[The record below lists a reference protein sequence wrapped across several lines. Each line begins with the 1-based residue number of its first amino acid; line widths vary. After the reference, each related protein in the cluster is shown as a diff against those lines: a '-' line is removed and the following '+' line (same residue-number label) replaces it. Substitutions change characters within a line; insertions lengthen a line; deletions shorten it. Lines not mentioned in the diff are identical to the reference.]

1 MTFTPGSPL
10 DDDEDI
16 RGGATD
22 EQINQAY
29 KEAKINEQ
37 KDPRTDEKFLEER
50 AKKKEKIKG
59 FDSSES
65 MLDEEFEAQKELQED
80 DPSAEQQFT
89 EANRGFD
96 ILYEV
101 GKTAD
106 SILGSGGALGQLF
119 DFIKGKLEGKDV
131 QFPVQLLLKEQKDLP
146 KDPTKALIPPV
157 SQTNVI
163 TRFFGED
170 ISPAGIEFLRGL
182 VMGGPGS
189 GRKKKIDKLALE
201 AAGQQSIDFSYSNLN
216 ERIEEE
222 PLLTDA
228 DLTDEERIRYGQL
241 NAQSAISIEDYL
253 AQFGAS
259 TISRKAIRTDM
270 LEPFKAKYGATDEQ
284 VREYVKLANRNTRD
298 IARTIQYLNY
308 EYKLSQPNADIDD
321 IAAEMSLLFGQ
332 NITPETIDA
341 IIQGQG
347 GKISYQ
353 TAGMKR
359 RNEDPIEI
367 TDRESLLQ
375 AYVARLDL
383 LNTHGAFDKGHVYAA
398 DQILKDNKVSNASMY
413 RNLDAE
419 VRASIQ
425 QLVSPIEIQQLING
439 QVTKGTD
446 YIDVIIGNRSKKAGG
461 DPADKIFERLYGNAY
476 GLEEDFKNF
485 LFPNQNLANMI
496 HEDLKPI
503 FGQKYTRIVKKKV
516 KEREG
521 IQGAGPT
528 LKVGSHSLNIIRLEA
543 MQEVLEDYVA
553 GTEITEEERKAQ
565 ESLAKVQ
572 AFLDFV
578 TRKNMVNPKGE
589 SKRGDE

>member
-1 MTFTPGSPL
+1 MNEE
-10 DDDEDI
+10 EDI

-37 KDPRTDEKFLEER
+37 RDPRTDEKFLEER
-50 AKKKEKIKG
+50 AKKNKIKG

-80 DPSAEQQFT
+80 DLTAEQEFRDV
-89 EANRGFD
+89 NRGIDFM
-96 ILYEV
+96 YEL
-101 GKTAD
+101 GK
-106 SILGSGGALGQLF
+106 IGAEKFVPGLGQLF
-119 DFIKGKLEGKDV
+119 DFIKGKSEGKDV
-131 QFPVQLLLKEQKDLP
+131 EFPVELLLKEQKDLP
-146 KDPTKALIPPV
+146 KDETRALIPPV
-157 SQTNVI
+157 SQTNAI
-163 TRFFGED
+163 TRFFEG
-170 ISPAGIEFLRGL
+170 ISPAGVDYVRGL
-182 VMGGPGS
+182 VMGGKGS
-189 GRKKKIDKLALE
+189 GRKPNPKPKFTSP
-201 AAGQQSIDFSYSNLN
+201 GQQSIDFSYSNLN

-241 NAQSAISIEDYL
+241 NAQSAISIEDYV

-270 LEPFKAKYGATDEQ
+270 LEPFKAKYGATDQQ

-298 IARTIQYLNY
+298 IARTIQFLNY
-308 EYKLSQPNADIDD
+308 EYKLSQPNPDIDD

-332 NITPETIDA
+332 NITPETIDD

-347 GKISYQ
+347 GKILYQ
-353 TAGMKR
+353 TDGMKR
-359 RNEDPIEI
+359 RKEPAIEI
-367 TDRESLLQ
+367 TDRESLLN
-375 AYVARLDL
+375 AYVARLNL

-398 DQILKDNKVSNASMY
+398 DQILRDNKVSNASMY

-419 VRASIQ
+419 IRASIQ

-439 QVTKGTD
+439 QITKGKD
-446 YIDVIIGNRSKKAGG
+446 YIDVIIGNRSKQAGG

-496 HEDLKPI
+496 HPDLKPL
-503 FGQKYTRIVKKKV
+503 FGKVYTNLVKRKV
-516 KEREG
+516 KDREG
-521 IQGAGPT
+521 AGSGPK
-528 LKVGSHSLNIIRLEA
+528 LKVGSHALNIIRLEA
-543 MQEVLEDYVA
+543 MQEVLKDYVA
-553 GTEITEEERKAQ
+553 GTEITEEEKKAQ
-565 ESLAKVQ
+565 ESLAKVKV
-572 AFLDFV
+572 FLDFV
-578 TRKNMVNPKGE
+578 TQKDQVNEKGE
-589 SKRGDE
+589 SIRGDE

>member
-1 MTFTPGSPL
+1 TYKMNEE
-10 DDDEDI
+10 EDI

-37 KDPRTDEKFLEER
+37 RDPRTDEKFLEKR
-50 AKKKEKIKG
+50 AKENKIKG

-80 DPSAEQQFT
+80 DQTAEQQFK
-89 EANRGFD
+89 EANIGFD
-96 ILYEV
+96 IMYEI
-101 GKTAD
+101 GKKAD
-106 SILGSGGALGQLF
+106 SILGSGGALGELF
-119 DFIKGKLEGKDV
+119 DFLKGKSEGKDV
-131 QFPVQLLLKEQKDLP
+131 EFPVQLLLKEQKDLP

-157 SQTNVI
+157 SQTNAI
-163 TRFFGED
+163 TRFFEG
-170 ISPAGIEFLRGL
+170 ISPAGIDFVRGL
-182 VMGGPGS
+182 VMG
-189 GRKKKIDKLALE
+189 KKPKFTSP
-201 AAGQQSIDFSYSNLN
+201 GQQPIDFSYSNLN

-241 NAQSAISIEDYL
+241 NAQSAMSIEDYL

-270 LEPFKAKYGATDEQ
+270 LEPFKAKYGATDQQ

-308 EYKLSQPNADIDD
+308 EYKLSQPNPDIDD

-375 AYVARLDL
+375 AYVARLNL
-383 LNTHGAFDKGHVYAA
+383 LNTHGAFDRGHVYAA
-398 DQILKDNKVSNASMY
+398 DQILKDNKVSNASMF
-413 RNLDAE
+413 RNLE
-419 VRASIQ
+419 PEIRASIQ
-425 QLVSPIEIQQLING
+425 QLVSDVELEQLING
-439 QVTKGTD
+439 QLTKGTD
-446 YIDVIIGNRSKKAGG
+446 YIDVIIGNRSKQAAG

-496 HEDLKPI
+496 HPDLKPL
-503 FGQKYTRIVKKKV
+503 FGKVYTNLVKQKV
-516 KEREG
+516 KDREG
-521 IQGAGPT
+521 AGSGPK
-528 LKVGSHSLNIIRLEA
+528 LKVGSHALNIIRLEA
-543 MQEVLEDYVA
+543 MQEVLKDYVA
-553 GTEITEEERKAQ
+553 GTEITEEEKKAQ
-565 ESLAKVQ
+565 ESLAKVKV
-572 AFLDFV
+572 FLDFV
-578 TRKNMVNPKGE
+578 TQKDMVNKKGE
-589 SKRGDE
+589 AERGDE

>member
-1 MTFTPGSPL
+1 MNEE
-10 DDDEDI
+10 EDI

-37 KDPRTDEKFLEER
+37 RDPRTDEKFLKER
-50 AKKKEKIKG
+50 AKKNKIKG

-80 DPSAEQQFT
+80 DLTAEQEFRDV
-89 EANRGFD
+89 NRGIDFM
-96 ILYEV
+96 YEL
-101 GKTAD
+101 GK
-106 SILGSGGALGQLF
+106 IGAEKFVPGLGQLF
-119 DFIKGKLEGKDV
+119 DFIKGKSEGKDV
-131 QFPVQLLLKEQKDLP
+131 EFPVELLLKEQKDLP
-146 KDPTKALIPPV
+146 KDETRALIPPV
-157 SQTNVI
+157 SQTNAI
-163 TRFFGED
+163 TRFFEG
-170 ISPAGIEFLRGL
+170 ISPAGVDYVRGL
-182 VMGGPGS
+182 VMGGKGS
-189 GRKKKIDKLALE
+189 GRKPNPKPKFTSP
-201 AAGQQSIDFSYSNLN
+201 GQQSIDFSYSNLN

-241 NAQSAISIEDYL
+241 NAQSAISIEDYV

-270 LEPFKAKYGATDEQ
+270 LEPFKAKYGATDQQ

-298 IARTIQYLNY
+298 IARTIQFLNY
-308 EYKLSQPNADIDD
+308 EYKLSQPNPDIDD

-332 NITPETIDA
+332 NITPETIDD

-347 GKISYQ
+347 GKILYQ
-353 TAGMKR
+353 TDGMKR
-359 RNEDPIEI
+359 RKEPAIEI
-367 TDRESLLQ
+367 TDRESLLN
-375 AYVARLDL
+375 AYVARLNL

-398 DQILKDNKVSNASMY
+398 DQILRDNKVSNASMY

-419 VRASIQ
+419 IRASIQ

-439 QVTKGTD
+439 QITKGKD
-446 YIDVIIGNRSKKAGG
+446 YIDVIIGNRSKQAGG

-496 HEDLKPI
+496 HPDLKPL
-503 FGQKYTRIVKKKV
+503 FGKVYTNLVKRKV
-516 KEREG
+516 KDREG
-521 IQGAGPT
+521 AGSGPK
-528 LKVGSHSLNIIRLEA
+528 LKVGSHALNIIRLEA
-543 MQEVLEDYVA
+543 MQEVLKDYVA
-553 GTEITEEERKAQ
+553 GTEITEEEKKAQ
-565 ESLAKVQ
+565 ESLAKVKV
-572 AFLDFV
+572 FLDFV
-578 TRKNMVNPKGE
+578 TQKDQVNEKGE
-589 SKRGDE
+589 SIRGDE

>member
-10 DDDEDI
+10 NDDDEDI

-22 EQINQAY
+22 EQLNQAY

-50 AKKKEKIKG
+50 AKKKEEIKG

-65 MLDEEFEAQKELQED
+65 MLDEEFEAQTELQKD
-80 DPSAEQQFT
+80 DPTAEQQFT
-89 EANRGFD
+89 EANRGFE
-96 ILYEV
+96 ILYEI

-106 SILGSGGALGQLF
+106 KYIGTKGALGELF
-119 DFIKGKLEGKDV
+119 DFIKGKIEGKDV
-131 QFPVQLLLKEQKDLP
+131 EFPVQLLLKEQKDLP

-157 SQTNVI
+157 SQTNAI

-182 VMGGPGS
+182 VMGTRKPKFTSPGQ
-189 GRKKKIDKLALE
+189 GF
-201 AAGQQSIDFSYSNLN
+201 IDFSYSNLN
-216 ERIEEE
+216 EQIEEE
-222 PLLTDA
+222 PLLTEE
-228 DLTDEERIRYGQL
+228 DLTDAEKIRYGQL

-284 VREYVKLANRNTRD
+284 VREYVQLANRNTRD

-308 EYKLSQPNADIDD
+308 EYKLSQPNPDIDD
-321 IAAEMSLLFGQ
+321 IAAEMSLLFGKT
-332 NITPETIDA
+332 ITPETIDA

-353 TAGMKR
+353 TAGMRR
-359 RNEDPIEI
+359 RNEPAIEI

-398 DQILKDNKVSNASMY
+398 DQILRDNKVSNASMF
-413 RNLDAE
+413 RNLAPE
-419 VRASIQ
+419 IRASIQ
-425 QLVSPIEIQQLING
+425 QLVSDIEIEQLING
-439 QVTKGTD
+439 QLTKGTD
-446 YIDVIIGNRSKKAGG
+446 YIDVIIGNRSKQAGG

-485 LFPNQNLANMI
+485 LFPDQNLANMI
-496 HEDLKPI
+496 HPDLKEL
-503 FGQKYTRIVKKKV
+503 FGKTYTNLVNQKVR
-516 KEREG
+516 ER
-521 IQGAGPT
+521 QGAGVGPK
-528 LKVGSHSLNIIRLEA
+528 LQVGSHALNIIRLEA
-543 MQEVLEDYVA
+543 MQEVLKDYVA
-553 GTEITEEERKAQ
+553 GTEITEEEKKAQ
-565 ESLAKVQ
+565 ESLAKVKV
-572 AFLDFV
+572 FLDFV
-578 TRKNMVNPKGE
+578 TQKDMVNKQGVV
-589 SKRGDE
+589 KRGDEKDE

>member
-10 DDDEDI
+10 NDDDEDI

-22 EQINQAY
+22 EQLNQAY

-50 AKKKEKIKG
+50 AKKKEEIKG

-65 MLDEEFEAQKELQED
+65 MLDEEFEAQTELQKD
-80 DPSAEQQFT
+80 DPTAEQQFT
-89 EANRGFD
+89 EANRGFE
-96 ILYEV
+96 ILYEI

-106 SILGSGGALGQLF
+106 KYIGTKGALGELF
-119 DFIKGKLEGKDV
+119 DFIKGKIEGKDV
-131 QFPVQLLLKEQKDLP
+131 EFPVQLLLKEQKDLP

-157 SQTNVI
+157 SQTNAI

-182 VMGGPGS
+182 VMGTRKPKFTSPGQ
-189 GRKKKIDKLALE
+189 GF
-201 AAGQQSIDFSYSNLN
+201 IDFSYSNLN
-216 ERIEEE
+216 EQIEEE
-222 PLLTDA
+222 PLLTEE
-228 DLTDEERIRYGQL
+228 DLTDAEKIRYGQL

-284 VREYVKLANRNTRD
+284 VREYVQLANRNTRD

-308 EYKLSQPNADIDD
+308 EYKLSQPNPDIDD
-321 IAAEMSLLFGQ
+321 IAAEMSLLFGKT
-332 NITPETIDA
+332 ITPETIDA

-353 TAGMKR
+353 TAGMRR
-359 RNEDPIEI
+359 RNEPAIEI

-398 DQILKDNKVSNASMY
+398 DQILKDHKVSNASMY
-413 RNLDAE
+413 RNLDPE
-419 VRASIQ
+419 IRASIQ
-425 QLVSPIEIQQLING
+425 QLVSDVEIEQLING
-439 QVTKGTD
+439 QLTKGTD
-446 YIDVIIGNRSKKAGG
+446 YIDVIIGNRSKQAGG

-485 LFPNQNLANMI
+485 LFPDQNLANMI
-496 HEDLKPI
+496 HPDLKEL
-503 FGQKYTRIVKKKV
+503 FGKTYTNLVNQKVR
-516 KEREG
+516 ER
-521 IQGAGPT
+521 QGAGVGPK
-528 LKVGSHSLNIIRLEA
+528 LQVGSHALNIIRLEA
-543 MQEVLEDYVA
+543 MQEVLKDYVA
-553 GTEITEEERKAQ
+553 GTEITEEEKKAQ
-565 ESLAKVQ
+565 ESLAKVKV
-572 AFLDFV
+572 FLDFV
-578 TRKNMVNPKGE
+578 TQKDMVNEKGE
-589 SKRGDE
+589 AKRGDE

>member
-1 MTFTPGSPL
+1 MNEE
-10 DDDEDI
+10 EDI

-37 KDPRTDEKFLEER
+37 RDPRTDEKFLEER
-50 AKKKEKIKG
+50 AKKNKIKG

-80 DPSAEQQFT
+80 DLTAEQEFRDV
-89 EANRGFD
+89 NRGIDFM
-96 ILYEV
+96 YEL
-101 GKTAD
+101 GK
-106 SILGSGGALGQLF
+106 IGAEKFLPGFGQLF
-119 DFIKGKLEGKDV
+119 DFIKGKSEGKDV
-131 QFPVQLLLKEQKDLP
+131 EFPVQLLLKEQKDLP

-157 SQTNVI
+157 SQTNAI
-163 TRFFGED
+163 TRFFKS
-170 ISPAGIEFLRGL
+170 ISPAGIDFVRGL
-182 VMGGPGS
+182 VMMGD
-189 GRKKKIDKLALE
+189 KKPKFTSP
-201 AAGQQSIDFSYSNLN
+201 GQQFIDFSYSNLN
-216 ERIEEE
+216 EQIEEE
-222 PLLTDA
+222 PLLTEE
-228 DLTDEERIRYGQL
+228 DLTDEDRIRYGQL
-241 NAQSAISIEDYL
+241 NAQSAMSIEDYL

-270 LEPFKAKYGATDEQ
+270 VEPFKLKYGATDEQ
-284 VREYVKLANRNTRD
+284 VREYVQLANRNTRD
-298 IARTIQYLNY
+298 IAKTVQYLNY
-308 EYKLSQPNADIDD
+308 EYKLSQPNPDIDD

-332 NITPETIDA
+332 TITPETIDA

-367 TDRESLLQ
+367 TDRESLLN
-375 AYVARLDL
+375 AYIARLNL

-398 DQILKDNKVSNASMY
+398 DQILKDNNVSSASMY

-419 VRASIQ
+419 IRASIQ
-425 QLVSPIEIQQLING
+425 QLVSPIEIQQLIDG
-439 QVTKGTD
+439 QLTKGTD
-446 YIDVIIGNRSKKAGG
+446 YIDVIIGNRSKQAGG

-503 FGQKYTRIVKKKV
+503 FGQKYTRIVEKKV

-521 IQGAGPT
+521 IDGAGPK
-528 LKVGSHSLNIIRLEA
+528 LQVGSHALNIIRLEA

-553 GTEITEEERKAQ
+553 GTEITEEEKKAQ

-578 TRKNMVNPKGE
+578 TQKDMVNKQGVA
-589 SKRGDE
+589 KRGDEKDE

>member
-1 MTFTPGSPL
+1 MNEE
-10 DDDEDI
+10 EDI

-37 KDPRTDEKFLEER
+37 RDPRTDEKFLEER
-50 AKKKEKIKG
+50 AKKNKIKG

-80 DPSAEQQFT
+80 DLTAEQEFRDV
-89 EANRGFD
+89 NRGIDFM
-96 ILYEV
+96 YEL
-101 GKTAD
+101 GK
-106 SILGSGGALGQLF
+106 IGAEKFVPGLGQLF
-119 DFIKGKLEGKDV
+119 DFIKGKSEGKDV
-131 QFPVQLLLKEQKDLP
+131 EFPVQLLLKEQKDLP

-157 SQTNVI
+157 SQTNAI
-163 TRFFGED
+163 TRFFKS
-170 ISPAGIEFLRGL
+170 ISPAGIDFVRGL
-182 VMGGPGS
+182 VMMGD
-189 GRKKKIDKLALE
+189 KKPKFTSP
-201 AAGQQSIDFSYSNLN
+201 GQQFIDFSYSNLN
-216 ERIEEE
+216 EQIEEE
-222 PLLTDA
+222 PLLTEE
-228 DLTDEERIRYGQL
+228 DLTDEDRIRYGQL
-241 NAQSAISIEDYL
+241 NAQSAMSIEDYL

-270 LEPFKAKYGATDEQ
+270 VEPFKLKYGATDEQ
-284 VREYVKLANRNTRD
+284 VREYVQLANRNTRD
-298 IARTIQYLNY
+298 IAKTVQYLNY
-308 EYKLSQPNADIDD
+308 EYKLSQPNPDIDD

-332 NITPETIDA
+332 TITPETIDA

-367 TDRESLLQ
+367 TDRESLLN
-375 AYVARLDL
+375 AYIARLNL

-398 DQILKDNKVSNASMY
+398 DQILKDNNVSSASMY

-419 VRASIQ
+419 IRASIQ
-425 QLVSPIEIQQLING
+425 QLVSPIEIQQLIDG
-439 QVTKGTD
+439 QLTKGTD
-446 YIDVIIGNRSKKAGG
+446 YIDVIIGNRSKQAGG

-503 FGQKYTRIVKKKV
+503 FGQKYTRIVEKKV

-553 GTEITEEERKAQ
+553 GTEITEEEKKAQ

-578 TRKNMVNPKGE
+578 TQKDMVNREGE
-589 SKRGDE
+589 AKRGDE

>member
-16 RGGATD
+16 RGGATE
-22 EQINQAY
+22 EQLNQAY

-37 KDPRTDEKFLEER
+37 RDPRTDEKFLEER
-50 AKKKEKIKG
+50 AKKKKIKG

-65 MLDEEFEAQKELQED
+65 MLDEEFEAQKKLQED
-80 DPSAEQQFT
+80 DPTTEQQFT

-96 ILYEV
+96 ILYEI

-106 SILGSGGALGQLF
+106 KYLGTKGALGELF
-119 DFIKGKLEGKDV
+119 DFVKGKAEGKDV

-189 GRKKKIDKLALE
+189 GRKKNLDKLALE
-201 AAGQQSIDFSYSNLN
+201 AAGQQSFDFSYSSLN

-228 DLTDEERIRYGQL
+228 DLTDEEKIRYGQL

-253 AQFGAS
+253 TQFGAS
-259 TISRKAIRTDM
+259 TISRKRIKTYM

-298 IARTIQYLNY
+298 IEATIKYLNY

-347 GKISYQ
+347 GKIVYQ
-353 TAGMKR
+353 TDGMKR
-359 RNEDPIEI
+359 RKEDPIEI
-367 TDRESLLQ
+367 TDRESLLS
-375 AYVARLDL
+375 AYVARLNL
-383 LNTHGAFDKGHVYAA
+383 LNKDGAFDKGHVYAA
-398 DQILKDNKVSNASMY
+398 DQILKDNKVSNASMF
-413 RNLDAE
+413 RNLE
-419 VRASIQ
+419 PEIRASIL
-425 QLVSPIEIQQLING
+425 QLVSPIEVEQLIKG
-439 QVTKGTD
+439 KLTKGKD
-446 YIDVIIGNRSKKAGG
+446 YRDVIIGNRSKKAGG

-496 HEDLKPI
+496 HPDLKPL
-503 FGQKYTRIVKKKV
+503 FGKVYTNLVKRKV
-516 KEREG
+516 KDREG
-521 IQGAGPT
+521 TGSGPK
-528 LKVGSHSLNIIRLEA
+528 LKVGSHALNIIRLEA
-543 MQEVLEDYVA
+543 MQEVLKDYVA
-553 GTEITEEERKAQ
+553 GTEITEEEKKI
-565 ESLAKVQ
+565 L
-572 AFLDFV
+572 
-578 TRKNMVNPKGE
+578 
-589 SKRGDE
+589 

>member
-1 MTFTPGSPL
+1 MNEE
-10 DDDEDI
+10 EDI

-37 KDPRTDEKFLEER
+37 RDPRTDEKFLEKR
-50 AKKKEKIKG
+50 AKENKIKG

-80 DPSAEQQFT
+80 DQTAEQQFK
-89 EANRGFD
+89 EANIGFD
-96 ILYEV
+96 IMYEI
-101 GKTAD
+101 GKKAD
-106 SILGSGGALGQLF
+106 SILGSGGALGELF
-119 DFIKGKLEGKDV
+119 DFLKGKSEGKDV
-131 QFPVQLLLKEQKDLP
+131 EFPVQLLLKEQKDLP

-157 SQTNVI
+157 SQTNAI
-163 TRFFGED
+163 TRFFEG
-170 ISPAGIEFLRGL
+170 ISPAGIDFVRGL
-182 VMGGPGS
+182 VMG
-189 GRKKKIDKLALE
+189 KKPKFTSP
-201 AAGQQSIDFSYSNLN
+201 GQQPIDFSYSNLN

-241 NAQSAISIEDYL
+241 NAQSAMSIEDYL

-270 LEPFKAKYGATDEQ
+270 LEPFKAKYGATDQQ

-308 EYKLSQPNADIDD
+308 EYKLSQPNPDIDD

-375 AYVARLDL
+375 AYVARLNL
-383 LNTHGAFDKGHVYAA
+383 LNTHGAFDRGHVYAA
-398 DQILKDNKVSNASMY
+398 DQILKDNKVSNASMF
-413 RNLDAE
+413 RNLE
-419 VRASIQ
+419 PEIRASIQ
-425 QLVSPIEIQQLING
+425 QLVSDVELEQLING
-439 QVTKGTD
+439 QLTKGTD
-446 YIDVIIGNRSKKAGG
+446 YIDVIIGNRSKQAAG

-496 HEDLKPI
+496 HPDLKPL
-503 FGQKYTRIVKKKV
+503 FGKVYTNLVKQKV
-516 KEREG
+516 KDREG
-521 IQGAGPT
+521 AGSGPK
-528 LKVGSHSLNIIRLEA
+528 LKVGSHALNIIRLEA
-543 MQEVLEDYVA
+543 MQEVLKDYVA
-553 GTEITEEERKAQ
+553 GTEITEEEKKAQ
-565 ESLAKVQ
+565 ESLAKVKV
-572 AFLDFV
+572 FLDFV
-578 TRKNMVNPKGE
+578 TQKDMVNKKGE
-589 SKRGDE
+589 AERGDE

>member
-1 MTFTPGSPL
+1 MNEE
-10 DDDEDI
+10 EDI

-37 KDPRTDEKFLEER
+37 KDPRTDEKFLEKR
-50 AKKKEKIKG
+50 AKENKIKG
-59 FDSSES
+59 FDPSES
-65 MLDEEFEAQKELQED
+65 MLDEEFEAQKELQKD
-80 DPSAEQQFT
+80 DQTAEQQFNEFNIT
-89 EANRGFD
+89 FD
-96 ILYEV
+96 RMYELGKALAPAGV
-101 GKTAD
+101 GE
-106 SILGSGGALGQLF
+106 LF
-119 DFIKGKLEGKDV
+119 DFIKKKIEGDKDV

-146 KDPTKALIPPV
+146 KDKTKALIPAV
-157 SQTNVI
+157 SQTNAI
-163 TRFFGED
+163 TRFFEG
-170 ISPAGIEFLRGL
+170 ISPAGIDYVRGL
-182 VMGGPGS
+182 VMG
-189 GRKKKIDKLALE
+189 KKPKFTSP
-201 AAGQQSIDFSYSNLN
+201 GQQPIDFSYSNLN

-241 NAQSAISIEDYL
+241 NAQSAMSIEDYL

-308 EYKLSQPNADIDD
+308 EYKLSQPNPDIDD
-321 IAAEMSLLFGQ
+321 IAAEMSLLFGKT
-332 NITPETIDA
+332 ITPETIDA

-375 AYVARLDL
+375 AYVARLNL
-383 LNTHGAFDKGHVYAA
+383 LNTHGAFDRGHVYAA
-398 DQILKDNKVSNASMY
+398 DQILKDNKVSNASMF
-413 RNLDAE
+413 RNLE
-419 VRASIQ
+419 PEIRASIQ
-425 QLVSPIEIQQLING
+425 QLVSDVELEQLING
-439 QVTKGTD
+439 QLTKGTD
-446 YIDVIIGNRSKKAGG
+446 YIDVIIGNRSKQAAG

-496 HEDLKPI
+496 HPDLKPL
-503 FGQKYTRIVKKKV
+503 FGQTYTNLVKQKV
-516 KEREG
+516 KDR
-521 IQGAGPT
+521 QGAGSGPK
-528 LKVGSHSLNIIRLEA
+528 LKVGSHALNIIRLEA
-543 MQEVLEDYVA
+543 MQEVLKDYVA

-565 ESLAKVQ
+565 ESLAKVKV
-572 AFLDFV
+572 FLDFV
-578 TRKNMVNPKGE
+578 TQKDMVNEKGE
-589 SKRGDE
+589 AKRGDE

>member
-1 MTFTPGSPL
+1 MNEE
-10 DDDEDI
+10 EDI

-29 KEAKINEQ
+29 KERLILDQ
-37 KDPRTDEKFLEER
+37 QDPRTDEKFLEER
-50 AKKKEKIKG
+50 AKKNKIKG

-65 MLDEEFEAQKELQED
+65 MLDEEFEAQKEGREERLELSEQEFRD
-80 DPSAEQQFT
+80 
-89 EANRGFD
+89 ANRGFD
-96 ILYEV
+96 ILYEI

-106 SILGSGGALGQLF
+106 SILGSGGSLGQLF
-119 DFIKGKLEGKDV
+119 DWIKGKAEGKDV

-157 SQTNVI
+157 SQTNAI

-170 ISPAGIEFLRGL
+170 ISSAGIEFIRGL
-182 VMGGPGS
+182 VLGGPGS

-201 AAGQQSIDFSYSNLN
+201 AAGQQSIDFSYSSLN

-241 NAQSAISIEDYL
+241 NAQSAINIEDYL

-375 AYVARLDL
+375 AYVARLNL

-439 QVTKGTD
+439 QLTKGTD

-496 HEDLKPI
+496 HPDLKPL
-503 FGQKYTRIVKKKV
+503 FGKVYTDLVKRKV
-516 KEREG
+516 KEFEG
-521 IQGAGPT
+521 TGAGPK
-528 LKVGSHSLNIIRLEA
+528 LQVGSHSLNIIRLEA
-543 MQEVLEDYVA
+543 MQEVLKDYVA
-553 GTEITEEERKAQ
+553 GTEITEEEKKAQ
-565 ESLAKVQ
+565 ESLAKVKV
-572 AFLDFV
+572 FLDFV
-578 TRKNMVNPKGE
+578 TQKDQVNKKGE
-589 SKRGDE
+589 TIRGDE

>member
-1 MTFTPGSPL
+1 MNEE
-10 DDDEDI
+10 EDI

-22 EQINQAY
+22 EQLNQAY

-37 KDPRTDEKFLEER
+37 RDPRTDEKFLEKR
-50 AKKKEKIKG
+50 AKENKIKG

-80 DPSAEQQFT
+80 DLTAEQEFRD
-89 EANRGFD
+89 ANIGFD
-96 ILYEV
+96 IMYEI
-101 GKTAD
+101 GKKAD
-106 SILGSGGALGQLF
+106 SILGSGGALGELF
-119 DFIKGKLEGKDV
+119 DFLKGKSEGKDV
-131 QFPVQLLLKEQKDLP
+131 EFPVQLLLKEQKDLP

-157 SQTNVI
+157 SQTNAI
-163 TRFFGED
+163 TRFFEG
-170 ISPAGIEFLRGL
+170 ISPAGIDFVRGL
-182 VMGGPGS
+182 VMGT
-189 GRKKKIDKLALE
+189 RKPKFTSP
-201 AAGQQSIDFSYSNLN
+201 GQQPIDFSYSNLN
-216 ERIEEE
+216 EQIEEE
-222 PLLTDA
+222 PLLTEE
-228 DLTDEERIRYGQL
+228 DLTDEEKIRYGQL

-284 VREYVKLANRNTRD
+284 VREYVQLANRNTRD

-347 GKISYQ
+347 GKILYQ
-353 TAGMKR
+353 TDGMKR
-359 RNEDPIEI
+359 RKEPAIEI

-375 AYVARLDL
+375 AYVARLNL

-419 VRASIQ
+419 IRASIQ
-425 QLVSPIEIQQLING
+425 QLVSDVEIEQLING
-439 QVTKGTD
+439 QLTKGTD
-446 YIDVIIGNRSKKAGG
+446 YIDVIIGNRSKQAGG

-496 HEDLKPI
+496 HPDLKPL
-503 FGQKYTRIVKKKV
+503 FGKVYTNLVKQKV
-516 KEREG
+516 KDREG
-521 IQGAGPT
+521 AGSGPK
-528 LKVGSHSLNIIRLEA
+528 LKIGSHALNIIRLEA
-543 MQEVLEDYVA
+543 MQEVLKDYVA
-553 GTEITEEERKAQ
+553 GTEITEEEKKAQ
-565 ESLAKVQ
+565 ESLAKVKV
-572 AFLDFV
+572 FLDFV
-578 TRKNMVNPKGE
+578 TQKDMVNEKGE
-589 SKRGDE
+589 AKRGDE

>member
-10 DDDEDI
+10 NDDDEDI
-16 RGGATD
+16 RGGATE
-22 EQINQAY
+22 EQLNQAY

-96 ILYEV
+96 ILYEM

-106 SILGSGGALGQLF
+106 KYIGTKGALGELF
-119 DFIKGKLEGKDV
+119 DFIKGKIEGKDV
-131 QFPVQLLLKEQKDLP
+131 EFPVQLLLKEQKDLP

-182 VMGGPGS
+182 VMGT
-189 GRKKKIDKLALE
+189 RKPKFTSP
-201 AAGQQSIDFSYSNLN
+201 GQQPIDFSYSNLN
-216 ERIEEE
+216 EQIEEE
-222 PLLTDA
+222 PLLTEE
-228 DLTDEERIRYGQL
+228 DLTDEEKIRYGQL

-270 LEPFKAKYGATDEQ
+270 LEPFKLKYGATDEQ
-284 VREYVKLANRNTRD
+284 VREYVQLANRNTRD

-308 EYKLSQPNADIDD
+308 EYKLSQPNPDIDD

-359 RNEDPIEI
+359 RKEPAIEI
-367 TDRESLLQ
+367 TDRESLLN
-375 AYVARLDL
+375 AYVARLNL

-398 DQILKDNKVSNASMY
+398 DQILRDNKVSNASMF
-413 RNLDAE
+413 RNLE
-419 VRASIQ
+419 PEIRASIQ
-425 QLVSPIEIQQLING
+425 QLVSDVELEQLING
-439 QVTKGTD
+439 QLTKGTD
-446 YIDVIIGNRSKKAGG
+446 YIDVIIGNRSKQAGG

-496 HEDLKPI
+496 HPDLKEL
-503 FGQKYTRIVKKKV
+503 FGKVYTNLVDQKV
-516 KEREG
+516 KERQG
-521 IQGAGPT
+521 IDGAGPK
-528 LKVGSHSLNIIRLEA
+528 LQVGSHALNIIRLEA
-543 MQEVLEDYVA
+543 MQEVLKDYVA

-565 ESLAKVQ
+565 ESLAKVKV
-572 AFLDFV
+572 FLDFV
-578 TRKNMVNPKGE
+578 TQKDMVNKQGLA
-589 SKRGDE
+589 KRGDEKDE

>member
-1 MTFTPGSPL
+1 MNEE
-10 DDDEDI
+10 EDI

-37 KDPRTDEKFLEER
+37 RDPRTDEKFLEKR
-50 AKKKEKIKG
+50 AKENKIKG

-80 DPSAEQQFT
+80 DQTAEQQFK
-89 EANRGFD
+89 EANIGFD
-96 ILYEV
+96 IMYEI
-101 GKTAD
+101 GKKAD
-106 SILGSGGALGQLF
+106 SILGSGGALGELF
-119 DFIKGKLEGKDV
+119 DFLKGKSEGKDV
-131 QFPVQLLLKEQKDLP
+131 EFPVQLLLKEQKDLP

-157 SQTNVI
+157 SQTNAI
-163 TRFFGED
+163 TRFFEG
-170 ISPAGIEFLRGL
+170 ISPAGIDFVRGL
-182 VMGGPGS
+182 VMG
-189 GRKKKIDKLALE
+189 KKPKFTSP
-201 AAGQQSIDFSYSNLN
+201 GQQPIDFSYSNLN

-241 NAQSAISIEDYL
+241 NAQSAMSIEDYL

-270 LEPFKAKYGATDEQ
+270 LEPFKAKYGATDQQ

-308 EYKLSQPNADIDD
+308 EYKLSQPNPDIDD

-375 AYVARLDL
+375 AYVARLNL
-383 LNTHGAFDKGHVYAA
+383 LNTHGAFDRGHVYAA
-398 DQILKDNKVSNASMY
+398 DQILKDNKVSNASMF
-413 RNLDAE
+413 RNLE
-419 VRASIQ
+419 PEIRASIQ
-425 QLVSPIEIQQLING
+425 QLVSDVELEQLING
-439 QVTKGTD
+439 QLTKGTD
-446 YIDVIIGNRSKKAGG
+446 YIDVIIGNRSKQAAG

-496 HEDLKPI
+496 HPDLKPL
-503 FGQKYTRIVKKKV
+503 FGKVYTNLVKQKV
-516 KEREG
+516 KDREG
-521 IQGAGPT
+521 AGSGPK
-528 LKVGSHSLNIIRLEA
+528 LKVGSHALNIIRLEA
-543 MQEVLEDYVA
+543 MQEVLKDYVA
-553 GTEITEEERKAQ
+553 GTEITEEEKKAQ
-565 ESLAKVQ
+565 ESLAKVKV
-572 AFLDFV
+572 FLDFV
-578 TRKNMVNPKGE
+578 TQKDIVNKKGE
-589 SKRGDE
+589 AERGDE

>member
-1 MTFTPGSPL
+1 MNEE
-10 DDDEDI
+10 EDI

-37 KDPRTDEKFLEER
+37 RDPRTDEKFLEER
-50 AKKKEKIKG
+50 AKKNKIKG

-80 DPSAEQQFT
+80 DLTAEQEFRDV
-89 EANRGFD
+89 NRGIDFM
-96 ILYEV
+96 YEL
-101 GKTAD
+101 GK
-106 SILGSGGALGQLF
+106 IGAEKFVPGLGQLF
-119 DFIKGKLEGKDV
+119 DFIKGKSEGKDV
-131 QFPVQLLLKEQKDLP
+131 EFPVQLLLKEQKDLP

-157 SQTNVI
+157 SQTNAI
-163 TRFFGED
+163 TRFFKS
-170 ISPAGIEFLRGL
+170 ISPAGIDFVRGL
-182 VMGGPGS
+182 VMMGD
-189 GRKKKIDKLALE
+189 KKPKFTSP
-201 AAGQQSIDFSYSNLN
+201 GQQFIDFSYSNLN
-216 ERIEEE
+216 EQIEEE
-222 PLLTDA
+222 PLLTEE
-228 DLTDEERIRYGQL
+228 DLTDEDRIRYGQL
-241 NAQSAISIEDYL
+241 NAQSAMSIEDYL

-270 LEPFKAKYGATDEQ
+270 VEPFKLKYGATDEQ
-284 VREYVKLANRNTRD
+284 VREYVQLANRNTRD
-298 IARTIQYLNY
+298 IAKTVQYLNY
-308 EYKLSQPNADIDD
+308 EYKLSQPNPDIDD

-332 NITPETIDA
+332 TITPETIDA

-367 TDRESLLQ
+367 TDRESLLN
-375 AYVARLDL
+375 AYIARLNL

-398 DQILKDNKVSNASMY
+398 DQILKDNNVSSASMY

-419 VRASIQ
+419 IRASIQ
-425 QLVSPIEIQQLING
+425 QLVSPIEIQQLIDG
-439 QVTKGTD
+439 QLTKGTD
-446 YIDVIIGNRSKKAGG
+446 YIDVIIGNRSKQAGG

-503 FGQKYTRIVKKKV
+503 FGQKYTRIVEKKV

-521 IQGAGPT
+521 IDGAGPK
-528 LKVGSHSLNIIRLEA
+528 LQVGSHALNIIRLEA

-553 GTEITEEERKAQ
+553 GTEITEEEKKAQ

-578 TRKNMVNPKGE
+578 TQKDMVNKQGVA
-589 SKRGDE
+589 KRGDEKDE